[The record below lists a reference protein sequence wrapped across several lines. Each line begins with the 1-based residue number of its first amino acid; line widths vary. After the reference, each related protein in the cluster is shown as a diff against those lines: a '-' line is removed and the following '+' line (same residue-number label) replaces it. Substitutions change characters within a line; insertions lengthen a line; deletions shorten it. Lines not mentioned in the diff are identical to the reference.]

1 MTAAVALTAPAGD
14 TLHGETTGPAA
25 PPASDLSIFV
35 QPLGD
40 GVSRLDL
47 AVDGI
52 TCAACMPIIETGL
65 AREPGI
71 VGARVNLSNRRVT
84 VDWREAESEPQR
96 IIDRLA
102 KLGFKAFPFDA
113 GSVESVEANE
123 ARFILKC
130 LGVAGFAMMNIMLLS
145 VSVWSGNVT
154 DITQEQRD
162 FFHWLSA
169 LIALP
174 AVAYAGRP
182 FFRSARAAIAARQ
195 LNMDVPIS
203 LGVLLAV
210 GMSLVETAH
219 HGTHA
224 YFDSAVMLLFFLLT
238 GRYLEQLM
246 RRKTR
251 AVAANIAA
259 LKAHSALKLMPDGAL
274 RQVPIAAIAAG
285 DIVLVRPGERVS
297 VDGVVTEGRSELD
310 QSLVT
315 GETTPHAV
323 SAGDA
328 VYAGTLNT
336 TGTLKVKV
344 SAAARG
350 TLLDEVTN
358 LLDIAVESRSAYR
371 RLADRAAQFYSP
383 VVHVT
388 AILTFLGWLAIGLAW
403 QPALIIAITVLI
415 ITCPCALGLAIP
427 AVQVV
432 ASGALFKAN
441 VLLQSADALE
451 RLAEVDTILFDK
463 TGTLTLPDPCLVET
477 GEVAPDL
484 LALAGSLALGSHH
497 PLARAI
503 AAAAGGEAPPEG
515 LTEEPGRG
523 VRATIDGVE
532 ARLGSAE
539 FCGTLDEA
547 AEIARRHPE
556 ASTISFVHGERRHV
570 FAVRQSLRPDAVEV
584 VAALRRAGFAMEI
597 LSGDRPEAV
606 APIAESLGIKAQA
619 GGLKP
624 AEKIARI
631 EALKAEGR
639 RVLMVGD
646 GLNDA
651 PALASAHVSI
661 SPITAVHLAQA
672 AADAVFLGDRL
683 APVADSLAIARRARR
698 LMVQNLWLA
707 VVYNAIAVPVAI
719 LGYVTPLIAALAM
732 SGSSVIVTAN
742 ALRGREA
749 RLEEA

>member
-1 MTAAVALTAPAGD
+1 MTMSVAMDDAQASSLATEAIAAIT
-14 TLHGETTGPAA
+14 
-25 PPASDLSIFV
+25 PASDLSIFV

-40 GVSRLDL
+40 GISRLDL

-65 AREPGI
+65 AREAGI
-71 VGARVNLSNRRVT
+71 VQSRVNLSNRRLT
-84 VDWREAESEPQR
+84 VEWRDAETDPQR

-102 KLGFKAFPFDA
+102 RLGFRAYPFDA
-113 GSVESVEANE
+113 GSVESVEAAE

-130 LGVAGFAMMNIMLLS
+130 LGVAGFAMMNILLLS
-145 VSVWSGNVT
+145 VSVWSGNIS

-169 LIALP
+169 LIAVP
-174 AVAYAGRP
+174 AVAYSGRP
-182 FFRSARAAIAARQ
+182 FFRSARSALAARQ

-210 GMSLVETAH
+210 GMSLVETAQ

-259 LKAHSALKLMPDGAL
+259 LKAHSALKILADGTL
-274 RQVPIAAIAAG
+274 RQVPIAAIVAG

-297 VDGVVTEGRSELD
+297 VDGIVTDGRSEID
-310 QSLVT
+310 QSLIT
-315 GETTPHAV
+315 GETAPLL
-323 SAGDA
+323 AGPGDS
-328 VYAGTLNT
+328 VFAGTLNSS
-336 TGTLKVKV
+336 GTLRVRV

-371 RLADRAAQFYSP
+371 RLADRAAQLYSP

-388 AILTFLGWLAIGLAW
+388 ALATFLGWLALGLAW

-441 VLLQSADALE
+441 VLLQTGDALE
-451 RLAEVDTILFDK
+451 RLAEVDTIIFDK
-463 TGTLTLPDPCLVET
+463 TGTLTLPDPALL
-477 GEVAPDL
+477 GAADIDPDM
-484 LALAGSLALGSHH
+484 LALAGRLALGSHH
-497 PLARAI
+497 PLAKAI
-503 AAAAGGEAPPEG
+503 ALAAGSETPLDG
-515 LTEEPGRG
+515 LVEEPGRG
-523 VRATIDGVE
+523 VRAVLGDSE
-532 ARLGSAE
+532 ARLGSAT
-539 FCGTLDEA
+539 FCDTEVEA
-547 AEIARRHPE
+547 AALARRFPE
-556 ASTISFVHGERRHV
+556 ASTISFAHAGRRHV
-570 FAVRQSLRPDAVEV
+570 FAVRQSLRPDAAEV
-584 VAALRRAGFAMEI
+584 VATLRRAGFAIEI
-597 LSGDRPEAV
+597 LSGDRHDAV
-606 APIAESLGIKAQA
+606 APIAEALGITRFV

-631 EALKAEGR
+631 EALKSEGR
-639 RVLMVGD
+639 KVLMVGD

-651 PALASAHVSI
+651 PALAGAHVSI

-672 AADAVFLGDRL
+672 AADAVFLGERL
-683 APVADSLAIARRARR
+683 APVADALAISRKARR
-698 LMVQNLWLA
+698 LMVGNLWLA
-707 VVYNAIAVPVAI
+707 VVYNAIAVPIAI
-719 LGYVTPLIAALAM
+719 LGFVTPLIAALAM

-742 ALRGREA
+742 ALRA
-749 RLEEA
+749 RQAELEEA